1 MIRSAKQ
8 FPTNLL
14 ISSLKLQAM
23 QIRFNLSVLEQ
34 WCREHQIPN
43 CNEVIDQLNPITQA
57 TKLLQTKKT
66 EDNISTIV
74 EMCNKLTSSQIMKI
88 LNLYTAVDEENISA
102 DFLKKIQA
110 YLREQR
116 KDGKNLVFKL
126 SLFRY
131 LLTLSPPLSLPD
143 ANKSTLLFDTKHTF
157 PLTIPYKPLDVKLQ
171 NICLPPFLL
180 KQGLGTVLK
189 KV

>member
-1 MIRSAKQ
+1 
-8 FPTNLL
+8 
-14 ISSLKLQAM
+14 M

-116 KDGKNLVFKL
+116 KDGEWF
-126 SLFRY
+126 FR
-131 LLTLSPPLSLPD
+131 
-143 ANKSTLLFDTKHTF
+143 FERQIECF
-157 PLTIPYKPLDVKLQ
+157 
-171 NICLPPFLL
+171 
-180 KQGLGTVLK
+180 
-189 KV
+189 

>member
-1 MIRSAKQ
+1 MFFTQ
-8 FPTNLL
+8 T
-14 ISSLKLQAM
+14 QAM

-102 DFLKKIQA
+102 DFLKKIQS

-116 KDGKNLVFKL
+116 KDGEHFVL
-126 SLFRY
+126 SLDGISRTRIFE
-131 LLTLSPPLSLPD
+131 PNPALSLRFQMPT
-143 ANKSTLLFDTKHTF
+143 NPHCCSTPSTPSHSPF
-157 PLTIPYKPLDVKLQ
+157 PT
-171 NICLPPFLL
+171 NRW
-180 KQGLGTVLK
+180 T
-189 KV
+189 

>member
-1 MIRSAKQ
+1 
-8 FPTNLL
+8 
-14 ISSLKLQAM
+14 M

-116 KDGKNLVFKL
+116 KDGKWF
-126 SLFRY
+126 FRILGY
-131 LLTLSPPLSLPD
+131 SRDKSSVSELLKPAMFTEPPSNRLLLLHPPD

-171 NICLPPFLL
+171 NINLPPFLL

-189 KV
+189 KL